1 MSLTILSVYNLNEIK
16 RYFRTLK
23 RGAKMIILRNSY
35 KHCIISNV
43 QYIFLIYLLKI
54 VHLRKW

>member
-1 MSLTILSVYNLNEIK
+1 MSLTMLSVYNLNEIK
-16 RYFRTLK
+16 RYFKTFK

-35 KHCIISNV
+35 KHCKISNI
-43 QYIFLIYLLKI
+43 QYTFLMYPLKG